1 MQSHLSFDEARAR
14 ANLFATIGPEIDG
27 GVVLNGHTDVVPV
40 QGQQWSTD
48 PFTLTRKN
56 NRLYGRGSVDMK
68 GYLACVLAAVPEWQ
82 TAELKKPIH
91 IAFTFDEEIGG
102 FGMPVLLESMSRMS
116 FHPEAVIVGEPTE
129 GQLITGHK
137 GGFEMRTE
145 ITGHAVHSCNPVE
158 GVNAISIATKLIS
171 KIEEIGDRFAANPQ
185 TNTKFDPP
193 YATFNI
199 GTIEGGMARNATA
212 GWCNFNWELRQMPG
226 QDGGKIIAEIETY
239 AKEQLLPAMQKTH
252 PESNIKIITEAPV
265 PPLDDSNADYAAEL
279 ISQLTGTNSRDVV
292 SFGSD
297 AGYFSDA
304 GYSTVLYGPGS
315 ISRAHKPD
323 EYIEVGE
330 VAKGLEFMKLLA
342 QHLSA

>member
-1 MQSHLSFDEARAR
+1 
-14 ANLFATIGPEIDG
+14 
-27 GVVLNGHTDVVPV
+27 
-40 QGQQWSTD
+40 
-48 PFTLTRKN
+48 
-56 NRLYGRGSVDMK
+56 
-68 GYLACVLAAVPEWQ
+68 
-82 TAELKKPIH
+82 
-91 IAFTFDEEIGG
+91 
-102 FGMPVLLESMSRMS
+102 
-116 FHPEAVIVGEPTE
+116 
-129 GQLITGHK
+129 
-137 GGFEMRTE
+137 
-145 ITGHAVHSCNPVE
+145 
-158 GVNAISIATKLIS
+158 
-171 KIEEIGDRFAANPQ
+171 
-185 TNTKFDPP
+185 
-193 YATFNI
+193 
-199 GTIEGGMARNATA
+199 
-212 GWCNFNWELRQMPG
+212 MPG

-342 QHLSA
+342 QHLST